1 MSQFHLWQFA
11 DAAAEELLGELRE
24 LKELLDSGL
33 LSQEDFADLKTKLLR
48 GH

>member
-1 MSQFHLWQFA
+1 VSQFHLWQFA

-24 LKELLDSGL
+24 LKELVDSAL
-33 LSQEDFADLKTKLLR
+33 LSQEDLADLKTKLLR

>member
-11 DAAAEELLGELRE
+11 NAAVEELLGELRE